1 MRRDERGVREALG
14 AALVRGAAFVDAA
27 CGGKGR
33 RWALGEAQLQVKGG
47 RRGSEDFVGEMTQVC
62 AVCPSGT
69 KKLCA
74 EWAQTEGYTG
84 FAAGST
90 WVEGE
95 PGLVVPVARVSAG
108 RRGSSGEAVAS

>member
-27 CGGKGR
+27 CGGKWR
-33 RWALGEAQLQVKGG
+33 LWALGEAQLQVKGG
-47 RRGSEDFVGEMTQVC
+47 RRGSG
-62 AVCPSGT
+62 
-69 KKLCA
+69 
-74 EWAQTEGYTG
+74 G
-84 FAAGST
+84 F
-90 WVEGE
+90 VEGE